1 LAYALYKES
10 VHQEANAGQ
19 WRAGA
24 DRNPSNAMV
33 GAFRD
38 KARLRLQLFATHTIE
53 ATTPRI
59 LENATV
65 QRLDRLTVDL
75 GTLGDRVVAHVD
87 KRTAA
92 GSAVLWNVVA
102 WFVSIALTALVLV
115 SLTLPNIGPSLA
127 GFLQRLIG
135 PGQ

>member
-1 LAYALYKES
+1 
-10 VHQEANAGQ
+10 
-19 WRAGA
+19 
-24 DRNPSNAMV
+24 MV

-75 GTLGDRVVAHVD
+75 GTLSDRVVAHVD